1 MDAVILNPEPPK
13 ESEDDRGIVLD
24 IRIQLSTGEYVD
36 LEMQTALHLHPRFR
50 RIPLPEI
57 SQHFQGLGNPRP
69 DRVFSALRA
78 PHSRTPQASP
88 GRDTPP
94 ILACAKVGRFFSASS
109 DEQLEQLAMA
119 DSDINAA
126 KLALDRLSAD
136 PVAQRIARDRE
147 VAIWNYEA
155 GLQLAR
161 EEGEARGKA
170 EGKAEGLRS
179 VLVKLLTLKFRN
191 LPDAVLK
198 RISSAPED
206 RLELWAERIIPANS
220 LDEVFSD

>member
-1 MDAVILNPEPPK
+1 MEIHDLIEFSPHFELHTLELPK
-13 ESEDDRGIVLD
+13 LP
-24 IRIQLSTGEYVD
+24 
-36 LEMQTALHLHPRFR
+36 LEETLHP
-50 RIPLPEI
+50 
-57 SQHFQGLGNPRP
+57 S
-69 DRVFSALRA
+69 
-78 PHSRTPQASP
+78 SP
-88 GRDTPP
+88 V
-94 ILACAKVGRFFSASS
+94 LKWGRFFSASS

-161 EEGEARGKA
+161 EEGEARGEAK
-170 EGKAEGLRS
+170 GKAEGLRS